1 MESGMR
7 NCTLFSSVPQNHSF
21 YELCYNVSNAKQ
33 KDDVLFTLPNNLSIM
48 SLLAYNKNL
57 GWEIVLFM

>member
-21 YELCYNVSNAKQ
+21 GNYAITCPTQKKRWCTVHFTKQ
-33 KDDVLFTLPNNLSIM
+33 SINYA
-48 SLLAYNKNL
+48 SVGL
-57 GWEIVLFM
+57 